1 MKKDIENKN
10 QKGQFH
16 GYQEWYNSSGISF
29 RSTCK
34 NNLYIGYHESHLKS
48 IKQTHFFIR

>member
-1 MKKDIENKN
+1 MKAEITNKN

-16 GYQEWYNSSGISF
+16 GYQEWYYSSGISF

-34 NNLYIGYHESHLKS
+34 NNLYVGYHESHLNS
-48 IKQTHFFIR
+48 IKLTCFFIR